1 MTQPFGEGE
10 KKFAAGAWLK
20 GARPAQRWIGLTRNL
35 HLWDGFVKMRANK
48 PEPTTA
54 EEVYEDSESLTE
66 VSDPHDAEI
75 VSSAIKN
82 TGLLEGGKGLGGFF
96 EPQPVGYN
104 VKHKLLVDIDYP
116 VLAIDSST
124 PGHSHLYIDK
134 ELTWDQVQRVLDVLA
149 EVGLVEEGYV
159 AASKRRG
166 VTHLRVPWLKKL
178 ATDAGY
184 KGGW

>member
-1 MTQPFGEGE
+1 MTQPFGEE
-10 KKFAAGAWLK
+10 QKKDNAATWLK
-20 GARPAQRWIGLTRNL
+20 GAWHAQRWIGMTRNL
-35 HLWDGFVKMRANK
+35 HFWDGFVKMRATK
-48 PEPTTA
+48 PEPQTA
-54 EEVYEDSESLTE
+54 EEVYEDSEALTG

-75 VSSAIKN
+75 VSSAVKKS
-82 TGLLEGGKGLGGFF
+82 GLSDLGGFF
-96 EPQPVGYN
+96 QPVPTGYN

-116 VLAIDSST
+116 VLALESST

-134 ELTWDQVQRVLDVLA
+134 ELTWDQVQKVLDVLA

-178 ATDAGY
+178 GTDAGY

>member
-10 KKFAAGAWLK
+10 KQFGAASWLK
-20 GARPAQRWIGLTRNL
+20 GAWHAQRWIGMTRNL

-54 EEVYEDSESLTE
+54 EEVYEDSEALTE
-66 VSDPHDAEI
+66 VSDPYDAEI
-75 VSSAIKN
+75 VSSAVKK
-82 TGLLEGGKGLGGFF
+82 TGLAGSGLDGFF
-96 EPQPVGYN
+96 QPQPVGYN

-116 VLAIDSST
+116 VVAIDSST

-134 ELTWDQVQRVLDVLA
+134 ELTWDQVQKVLDVLA

-166 VTHLRVPWLKKL
+166 VTHLRVPWLKKI
-178 ATDAGY
+178 TQPNGRY
-184 KGGW
+184 V